1 MAHVSFVPAEQLS
14 FNVQAVDITVREA
27 VKGSVLLVSHLK
39 SLRTDTMFN
48 RFYEK
53 TISKFQSL
61 TDQPKL
67 PRNRTLPKWSESGT
81 PAHQYQC
88 ARDLYHQAYYEAL
101 DLVSEEVTRRFK
113 QEDLFLVKEIQLLML
128 NAANGNFME
137 SILDNITN
145 FLQNKFDLDRL
156 KVQLCMI
163 PDMIKTEF
171 DSSVKKVTN
180 VRTISSAVL

>member
-1 MAHVSFVPAEQLS
+1 MAHVLFAPAEQLS

-48 RFYEK
+48 QFYEK

-67 PRNRTLPKWSESGT
+67 PRNRKLPKWLESGT

-88 ARDLYHQAYYEAL
+88 ARDLHHQAYYEAL
-101 DLVSEEVTRRFK
+101 DFVSEEVNRRSE
-113 QEDLFLVKEIQLLML
+113 QEDLF
-128 NAANGNFME
+128 
-137 SILDNITN
+137 
-145 FLQNKFDLDRL
+145 
-156 KVQLCMI
+156 
-163 PDMIKTEF
+163 
-171 DSSVKKVTN
+171 
-180 VRTISSAVL
+180 